1 MTSRILCLTAL
12 AGGFTF
18 AAAAQITNEAALF
31 TPEMLKLRATLSNE
45 VAAAKQHARGPALEI
60 LKSETHRW
68 EQEHAERRRTR
79 NIKGIAVSEA
89 ALDAL
94 RKGTESL
101 EAKGVVEFPENL
113 RRELTEEFAKLK
125 VRLDSAGA
133 GKAEPIGEVET
144 RAIASFR
151 DAAAKAGVTIP
162 ADDETARLR
171 FAEWLVAK
179 PPPKIVDAPKAPDTA
194 PETNAPPKF
203 EPPPEFF
210 ASSGHGTNWVT
221 AGRWTALSGGP
232 NVFELVV
239 FGATGKKTGRVENPI
254 SGRATEWTY
263 ESAVPLEVGNYTY
276 RLHRDGTNDVVGVSE
291 WPSIANGGKIVF
303 HTKLVPRI
311 PAETGFELQFTRE
324 RLLPIP
330 VRTEPP
336 GARIFV
342 DGKPHAIDGKE
353 SHTPDT
359 LILPA
364 GKRAIRLVIDRYHEF
379 EDKEFEVAEGR
390 SISATLTPLKDIPSR
405 EITVDPR
412 RAWANTNVK
421 VAQGE
426 RIHLKVGGEW
436 SCGKKGD
443 MTDAGG
449 YDPKKPKNSQ
459 YYIDP
464 HNAPKQL
471 DTAPYGALL
480 VRIGT
485 NKISSIG
492 SARGFVAG
500 SAGVLMFDINES
512 ADPPHRRDN
521 RGELIV
527 TVEVHPPAPVR

>member
-1 MTSRILCLTAL
+1 MTARILCLAAL
-12 AGGFTF
+12 VGSLPW
-18 AAAAQITNEAALF
+18 AASAQIANEAALF
-31 TPEMLKLRATLSNE
+31 TPAMLKLRTALSNE

-68 EQEHAERRRTR
+68 EQEHVERRRTR
-79 NIKGIAVSEA
+79 NVRGLAISEA
-89 ALDAL
+89 ALDTL
-94 RKGTESL
+94 RKGAESL
-101 EAKGVVEFPENL
+101 EAKGVVEFPENI

-125 VRLDSAGA
+125 VRLNAAGA
-133 GKAEPIGEVET
+133 GSSGPIGEVET
-144 RAIASFR
+144 RVIASFR
-151 DAAAKAGVTIP
+151 DAAAKGGVTIP
-162 ADDETARLR
+162 ADDAIARGQ

-179 PPPKIVDAPKAPDTA
+179 PPPKVVDAPKTPEAA

-210 ASSGHGTNWVT
+210 ASSGHGTNWTT

-263 ESAVPLEVGNYTY
+263 EPAVTLAVGNYTY
-276 RLHRDGTNDVVGVSE
+276 RLRRDGTNDVVGVSE
-291 WPSIANGGKIVF
+291 WPAIANGGKIVF
-303 HTKLVPRI
+303 HTKLAPRI
-311 PAETGFELQFTRE
+311 PMETGFELQFTRD
-324 RLLPIP
+324 RLLPIH
-330 VRTEPP
+330 VGTEPP
-336 GARIFV
+336 GARILV
-342 DGKPHAIDGKE
+342 DGKPHVIDGKE
-353 SHTPDT
+353 SRTPAT
-359 LILPA
+359 LVLSA
-364 GKRAIRLVIDRYHEF
+364 GKRAIRLVVPGYHEY
-379 EDKEFEVAEGR
+379 EEKEFEVAEGR
-390 SISATLTPLKDIPSR
+390 SITATLTPLKDIPSR
-405 EITVDPR
+405 EIAVDPR
-412 RAWANTNVK
+412 RPWAPSNVK

-426 RIHLKVGGEW
+426 RIRLKVEGQW

-449 YDPKKPKNSQ
+449 YDPKNTKNSQ

-464 HNAPKQL
+464 KSAPKQL

-485 NKISSIG
+485 NKISAIG

-500 SAGVLMFDINES
+500 SAGPLLFDINES
-512 ADPPHRRDN
+512 PDPPQRRDN

-527 TVEVHPPAPVR
+527 TVEVYPSAPTP

>member
-1 MTSRILCLTAL
+1 MTARILCLAAL
-12 AGGFTF
+12 TGSLTW

-31 TPEMLKLRATLSNE
+31 TPAMLKLRATLSNE
-45 VAAAKQHARGPALEI
+45 VAAAKQHARGPATEI

-68 EQEHAERRRTR
+68 EQEHTERRRTR
-79 NIKGIAVSEA
+79 NIKGIAISEA

-94 RKGTESL
+94 RKGAESL
-101 EAKGVVEFPENL
+101 EARGVVEFPANL

-133 GKAEPIGEVET
+133 GTAEPIGEVET
-144 RAIASFR
+144 KAIASFR
-151 DAAAKAGVTIP
+151 EAAAKAGITIP
-162 ADDETARLR
+162 ADDATARQQ

-179 PPPKIVDAPKAPDTA
+179 PPPKVVDAPKTTDTD
-194 PETNAPPKF
+194 PVTNAPPKF

-210 ASSGHGTNWVT
+210 ASSGHGTNWGI

-303 HTKLVPRI
+303 HTKLTPRI

-330 VRTEPP
+330 VRSEPP
-336 GARIFV
+336 GARILV
-342 DGKPHAIDGKE
+342 DGKAHVIDGKE
-353 SHTPDT
+353 THTPDT
-359 LILPA
+359 LVLPS
-364 GKRAIRLVIDRYHEF
+364 GKRAIRLVIPGYHEY
-379 EDKEFEVAEGR
+379 EEKEFEVAEGR
-390 SISATLTPLKDIPSR
+390 SMTVTLTPLKDIPSR
-405 EITVDPR
+405 ELTVDPR
-412 RAWANTNVK
+412 RAWANTNVR

-426 RIHLKVGGEW
+426 RIHLKVEGQW

-443 MTDAGG
+443 MTGPGG
-449 YDPKKPKNSQ
+449 YDPKSPKNSQ

-464 HNAPKQL
+464 KNAPKQL
-471 DTAPYGALL
+471 ETAPYGALL

-485 NKISSIG
+485 NKISAIG
-492 SARGFVAG
+492 AARGFVAG
-500 SAGVLMFDINES
+500 SAGLLMFDINES
-512 ADPPHRRDN
+512 PDPPQRRDN
-521 RGELIV
+521 RGKLIV
-527 TVEVHPPAPVR
+527 TVEVHPPAPVP